1 MIFLLSSHPGRALS
15 RLIITS
21 ALVMALGAG
30 VQAQE
35 TPPKPAE
42 VASVNGKVLTE
53 REFQKRCE
61 VFVGGGS
68 DTAVGYLVLKEWIQQ
83 VIAEEEA
90 RKKNVL
96 PTPMQLEA
104 RVKVLRRQFEL
115 RGEKFE
121 DWLAVHGRTLQSLQ
135 EDVRQQLVAE
145 NLLTEGI
152 AISDTEVQLY
162 YENNKQ
168 VLTTPAS
175 VRISR
180 ITVSDKK
187 VAQEV
192 DAALKQGGS
201 FEELARKRSI
211 DPYKD
216 AGGKIPNAIEAD
228 PKAKGP
234 LEPGLLEKVLK
245 LEKGKSAGPIKLD
258 SYWVFVRLDEFVPA
272 SIPALSDVQ
281 ELLRANMKVQK
292 SGPDRLK
299 ATQDHLEGLLQE
311 AKVEIFRPEYGHLLK
326 LLKSDAK
333 VQKDPK

>member
-1 MIFLLSSHPGRALS
+1 MIFLLSSHRTRILN
-15 RLIITS
+15 RLITSIALAS
-21 ALVMALGAG
+21 ALGSGA
-30 VQAQE
+30 QAQE
-35 TPPKPAE
+35 TAAKPAD
-42 VASVNGKVLTE
+42 VASVNGKTLTE

-61 VFVGGGS
+61 LFVGGGA

-83 VIAEEEA
+83 TIAEEEA

-96 PTPMQLEA
+96 PSPQQLEA
-104 RVKVLRRQFEL
+104 RIIALRRQFEL

-121 DWLAVHGRTLQSLQ
+121 EWLSSHGRTAQTLQ
-135 EDVRQQLVAE
+135 EDVRQQLIAE

-168 VLTTPAS
+168 VLSNPAMIR
-175 VRISR
+175 VSR
-180 ITVSDKK
+180 ITVNDKK

-201 FEELARKRSI
+201 FEELARKRSL

-216 AGGKIPNAIEAD
+216 AGGHVPPVEAN

-234 LEPGLLEKVLK
+234 LEPPVLEKALK

-258 SYWVFVRLDEFVPA
+258 DYWVFVRLDDWIPA
-272 SIPALSDVQ
+272 SVPALSDVQ

-292 SGPDRLK
+292 GGPDRLK
-299 ATQDHLEGLLQE
+299 ATQDRLEGLVKD
-311 AKVEIFRPEYGHLLK
+311 AKVEIFRPEYAHLLK
-326 LLKSDAK
+326 ELRK
-333 VQKDPK
+333 PE